1 MPELIGESLPK
12 QLRDFGLLQGQA
24 ELTYTT
30 QDLLLDADVFTQK
43 GDFILS
49 GSFYGLPTKVLSILI
64 SYSWVTCLKS
74 KT

>member
-43 GDFILS
+43 ETLFSVALS
-49 GSFYGLPTKVLSILI
+49 TD
-64 SYSWVTCLKS
+64 
-74 KT
+74 